1 VRKIFQ
7 FFAQHQRL
15 RFQRGQRHS
24 SWQQL
29 PNTRRQFNLPA
40 QFSLSK
46 DALLTAA
53 SAKLRVDTLRL
64 KRLVEFWRGLWPPK

>member
-1 VRKIFQ
+1 MQEMSYQDLLIVLNR
-7 FFAQHQRL
+7 
-15 RFQRGQRHS
+15 
-24 SWQQL
+24 
-29 PNTRRQFNLPA
+29 PFNLPA
-40 QFSLSK
+40 QFSTSK